1 MISVLLMLFL
11 VLSLVPAAFAEGE
24 EHVRIGSAEEFLR
37 FAAACAEE
45 SYSAGRVFEL
55 TADLDL
61 SNTAFEPVPYFAGR
75 FLGNH
80 RLITGL
86 SVTGDGSRLGLFR
99 RAAPGAEIRDLTVR
113 GTVSPAASGLVE
125 SCSFSGALTAEHQ
138 AGGIAGRNDGH
149 IKACTNHGA
158 INTVAVTAR
167 GELRFDLSAVH
178 EDDFVNIANLGG
190 IAGDNNGS
198 VLACVNRG
206 PVGYKHDGF
215 NVGGVAGK
223 SAGYVYDCTNSAPVT
238 GRRDVG
244 GIVGQLIPFAA
255 WDLSNGRLEELAGK
269 LGGMQNLLN
278 DLRRDVKSYSED
290 IAWELSLLNDYTH
303 EAVDAVEELMGK
315 TVENELTIEAS
326 LTYDGERPEFDFS
339 ASDLWSLDVEA
350 LNEALNNMRGEAQYI
365 AALTGDG
372 LHTAANDLGAVAKQM
387 DAVFST
393 LLNTVNAAG
402 SYGATYDLSESQAY
416 QRDTGAVDACRST
429 GSVDAES
436 NAGGVTGTVA
446 FELDFDMED
455 RLHASDFL
463 VSDAR
468 RYLFAA
474 VRGCSSYGAVTVKN
488 EGAGCIAGT
497 ADIGVVIN
505 CIGVGE
511 ARAQSGDCVGG
522 IVGLGNSVTI
532 KQNYSNANINGT
544 NYVGGIVAK
553 IMSEKAGYYPYS
565 SSSVTYVD
573 APSNASVLKSNM
585 AVNTSVI
592 ATTCAGRIYGS
603 KEGGGSVTI
612 GVNGNAAEDNRAL
625 YEGTLVISGVTQ
637 EVVDSEQN
645 GVNNGAAYFK
655 LKANYV
661 SHGWDFNSKWT
672 NQETETYPY
681 KPWQAAPPTITG
693 SLVSGDTSISG
704 NSTDGGTIYI
714 KIGKGKEQ
722 STVCSG
728 TTFTLTGIEPLK
740 SGSTVQLYTKTSGK
754 EASYINQYTVGYPG
768 SGTEADPWRV
778 YSAEDLQG
786 VYKAGYYKQMNDI
799 DLTSWISANSATKG
813 WVPVGYNGNGTIVY
827 DGDNHKITGLWT
839 NTTDSYTGL
848 FSSINNGTIKNLT
861 LQLNAKKVKGGDY
874 TGALIGRIGAG
885 TIENVTVT
893 GNVQGGNNTG
903 GIVGY
908 STSTM
913 LKNLSYSGQ
922 VTGSGAT
929 GGITAYVS
937 GQPVTACQ
945 VTASTIKSTGGNV
958 GGLIAAG
965 NASVSQCKV
974 IGTTVSQTGTGSGIS
989 VAGLTAN
996 VTGAVTQCLAD
1007 ATVSNASASGYTA
1020 GLAAKSSSTIKEC
1033 SATGSVT
1040 STGSNAKTG
1049 GLVAETTSGSS
1060 IEDCYSTASVS
1071 GTQYT
1076 AGLVGY
1082 NYGKVNR
1089 CYASGNVSSTY
1100 YGSGLVGYN
1109 NGASAVVTNC
1119 VALGSK
1125 VEVSDQSGWGIR
1137 VIGGYTN
1144 GAPEPDES
1152 NYAWNGM
1159 QISVNGIPKQIQDNI
1174 LDGQSLSDSEIKLRD
1189 SYDALYWDFE
1199 NVWAMPADGYPV
1211 LQWQLESSEPEVVKG
1226 DLNDDGKVSIS
1237 DVVLIIDVIAGT
1249 ITDANKVAAADVNG
1263 DGKESISDC
1272 VAAIDLIATQ
1282 TSTPSSTRRKA
1293 NAMLSNTDFLTAA
1306 MQENVLSI
1314 SLASER
1320 RYTAFQMT
1328 VSVPEG
1334 MTLGCATMD
1343 EMCGADHL
1351 LTVRDLGG
1359 GRYLVAGFSADNNEL
1374 TGNSGRLLTLSTEG
1388 QTAEDIVISDIEFA
1402 TTQAEAYYLA
1412 DVAVGGTPTGIKEM
1426 KNEELRMKNEIYDL
1440 QGRRVTKATKGIYMY
1455 NGKKTIIK

>member
-1 MISVLLMLFL
+1 MKRIFLLAA
-11 VLSLVPAAFAEGE
+11 LSLSTLTSFAQASMSGSGTESDPYKIFYSDQLHQVRNYLNQSGVYFKLMNNIDLTEWNTTNNPGQGWEPIGVVSAPFKGVFDGNDKTITGFSITRSSTDYVGLFGYISGATIKNLTIEGDVSGRDYVGAFVGGSPDNPSNILTGLK
-24 EHVRIGSAEEFLR
+24 HIGSTT
-37 FAAACAEE
+37 
-45 SYSAGRVFEL
+45 GNTRV
-55 TADLDL
+55 
-61 SNTAFEPVPYFAGR
+61 
-75 FLGNH
+75 
-80 RLITGL
+80 
-86 SVTGDGSRLGLFR
+86 
-99 RAAPGAEIRDLTVR
+99 
-113 GTVSPAASGLVE
+113 
-125 SCSFSGALTAEHQ
+125 
-138 AGGIAGRNDGH
+138 GGIAGVCYGNISNMTVQGNVSGTQEVGGAFGRYGSGTDV
-149 IKACTNHGA
+149 TNTTMTGV
-158 INTVAVTAR
+158 TVTGDVTST
-167 GELRFDLSAVH
+167 GDYV
-178 EDDFVNIANLGG
+178 GG
-190 IAGDNNGS
+190 IAGYTTSPITDVSYMGK
-198 VLACVNRG
+198 VTG
-206 PVGYKHDGF
+206 VGY
-215 NVGGVAGK
+215 
-223 SAGYVYDCTNSAPVT
+223 
-238 GRRDVG
+238 VG
-244 GIVGQLIPFAA
+244 GIVGDAHANIGVANASGSVNGKGYVGGICGRTSGGDLTNSYAQCDVNGTGDYVGGILGEGFANITHCSFFGNVSGA
-255 WDLSNGRLEELAGK
+255 SYVGGV
-269 LGGMQNLLN
+269 LGGIN
-278 DLRRDVKSYSED
+278 DQAFPEFIYVYRISKSSYSDESSYDSFQGTTTSSSSKSISNCYAVGDVKGSGDYIGGICGYSYNNCS
-290 IAWELSLLNDYTH
+290 WS
-303 EAVDAVEELMGK
+303 K
-315 TVENELTIEAS
+315 TPKRTIT
-326 LTYDGERPEFDFS
+326 LFD
-339 ASDLWSLDVEA
+339 SD
-350 LNEALNNMRGEAQYI
+350 NKHYI
-365 AALTGDG
+365 RKKG
-372 LHTAANDLGAVAKQM
+372 V
-387 DAVFST
+387 ST
-393 LLNTVNAAG
+393 T
-402 SYGATYDLSESQAY
+402 T
-416 QRDTGAVDACRST
+416 
-429 GSVDAES
+429 
-436 NAGGVTGTVA
+436 TGT
-446 FELDFDMED
+446 FTTYNYTCIYESFTLTDNYFSGYMT
-455 RLHASDFL
+455 
-463 VSDAR
+463 
-468 RYLFAA
+468 
-474 VRGCSSYGAVTVKN
+474 GKN
-488 EGAGCIAGT
+488 Y
-497 ADIGVVIN
+497 
-505 CIGVGE
+505 
-511 ARAQSGDCVGG
+511 VGG

-553 IMSEKAGYYPYS
+553 IMSEKAGYYPYN

-573 APSNASVLKSNM
+573 APSNPSVLKSNM

-603 KEGGGSVTI
+603 KEGGESVTV

-740 SGSTVQLYTKTSGK
+740 SGSIVQLYTKTSGK

-861 LQLNAKKVKGGDY
+861 LQLNAKKVKGGGY

-885 TIENVTVT
+885 SIENVTVT
-893 GNVQGGNNTG
+893 GNVQGDDNTG

-908 STSTM
+908 SPSTT
-913 LKNLSYSGQ
+913 LENLSYSGQ

-929 GGITAYVS
+929 GGITAYAS

-945 VTASTIKSTGGNV
+945 VTASTVKSTGGNV

-974 IGTTVSQTGTGSGIS
+974 TGTTVSQTGTGSGIY

-996 VTGAVTQCLAD
+996 VTGAITQCLVD
-1007 ATVSNASASGYTA
+1007 ATISNASAGGYTA
-1020 GLAAKSSSTIKEC
+1020 GLAAKSSAKIKEC

-1144 GAPEPDES
+1144 GAPDPDES
-1152 NYAWNGM
+1152 NYAWRGM
-1159 QISVNGIPKQIQDNI
+1159 QISENGIPKQIQDNI
-1174 LDGQSLSDSEIKLRD
+1174 QDGQSLSDSEIKLRD
-1189 SYDALYWDFE
+1189 SYEALYWDFD

-1282 TSTPSSTRRKA
+1282 TSTPSSARRKA

-1374 TGNSGRLLTLSTEG
+1374 SGNSGRLLTLSTEG

-1412 DVAVGGTPTGIKEM
+1412 DVTVGGTPTGIKAIENGKWKM
-1426 KNEELRMKNEIYDL
+1426 GNGVYDL